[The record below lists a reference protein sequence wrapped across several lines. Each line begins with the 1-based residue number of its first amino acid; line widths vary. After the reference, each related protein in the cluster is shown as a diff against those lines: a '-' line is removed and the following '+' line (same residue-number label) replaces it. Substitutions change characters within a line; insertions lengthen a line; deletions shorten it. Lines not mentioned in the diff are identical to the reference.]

1 MLSVI
6 ICEDEPIQTTLLVKL
21 VQQWADQCA
30 LPVQILS
37 YPNAESFLFSYEE
50 QPFGD
55 ILLLDIQMAQMNGM
69 ELARKIRER
78 NRRIQITFLAGL
90 PDFISE
96 GYEVDAL
103 HYLIK
108 PIQEKKLFQV
118 LDRAVL
124 NLQQAPKV
132 VLLPINGRPVR
143 IPITDIFYA
152 EAFSHTILLH
162 LADGEESLRMRMSD
176 LQELLGE
183 DFCRCHRSYIV
194 SLEHIRHLS
203 RSAVFLDNGQ
213 QIPLPAARMTGFIRR
228 LSIFIEEGSGVR
240 IFDFF
245 FQKAISR
252 RISAFQDEMMNRHVA
267 EVENL
272 YRQMR
277 GWRHD
282 YHNHIQMMKAY
293 RALGQDDRL
302 DAYLD
307 ELEQDLK
314 DFDVLIRSG
323 NVMIDAVLNS
333 KLSLAKSHGIA
344 INAKAVVP
352 QELSFPD
359 IDLCVILGNL
369 LDNAIEACQW
379 LEEPASRFIRV
390 YLDLKGENLYL
401 CITNSTGKIQKRNGK
416 YVSRKAGRHGFGL
429 QRVDRLISRYQG
441 YLKRADEEGVF
452 TCEVLLPLG
461 SPL

>member
-1 MLSVI
+1 M
-6 ICEDEPIQTTLLVKL
+6 
-21 VQQWADQCA
+21 
-30 LPVQILS
+30 
-37 YPNAESFLFSYEE
+37 
-50 QPFGD
+50 
-55 ILLLDIQMAQMNGM
+55 
-69 ELARKIRER
+69 
-78 NRRIQITFLAGL
+78 
-90 PDFISE
+90 
-96 GYEVDAL
+96 
-103 HYLIK
+103 
-108 PIQEKKLFQV
+108 
-118 LDRAVL
+118 
-124 NLQQAPKV
+124 
-132 VLLPINGRPVR
+132 
-143 IPITDIFYA
+143 
-152 EAFSHTILLH
+152 
-162 LADGEESLRMRMSD
+162 
-176 LQELLGE
+176 
-183 DFCRCHRSYIV
+183 
-194 SLEHIRHLS
+194 
-203 RSAVFLDNGQ
+203 
-213 QIPLPAARMTGFIRR
+213 
-228 LSIFIEEGSGVR
+228 R

-245 FQKAISR
+245 FQKTISR
-252 RISAFQDEMMNRHVA
+252 RISAFQDERMNRHVA

-314 DFDVLIRSG
+314 GFDVLIRSG

-390 YLDLKGENLYL
+390 YLAFKEGNL
-401 CITNSTGKIQKRNGK
+401 
-416 YVSRKAGRHGFGL
+416 
-429 QRVDRLISRYQG
+429 
-441 YLKRADEEGVF
+441 
-452 TCEVLLPLG
+452 
-461 SPL
+461 

>member
-1 MLSVI
+1 
-6 ICEDEPIQTTLLVKL
+6 
-21 VQQWADQCA
+21 
-30 LPVQILS
+30 
-37 YPNAESFLFSYEE
+37 
-50 QPFGD
+50 
-55 ILLLDIQMAQMNGM
+55 
-69 ELARKIRER
+69 
-78 NRRIQITFLAGL
+78 
-90 PDFISE
+90 
-96 GYEVDAL
+96 
-103 HYLIK
+103 
-108 PIQEKKLFQV
+108 
-118 LDRAVL
+118 
-124 NLQQAPKV
+124 
-132 VLLPINGRPVR
+132 
-143 IPITDIFYA
+143 
-152 EAFSHTILLH
+152 
-162 LADGEESLRMRMSD
+162 
-176 LQELLGE
+176 
-183 DFCRCHRSYIV
+183 
-194 SLEHIRHLS
+194 
-203 RSAVFLDNGQ
+203 
-213 QIPLPAARMTGFIRR
+213 
-228 LSIFIEEGSGVR
+228 
-240 IFDFF
+240 
-245 FQKAISR
+245 
-252 RISAFQDEMMNRHVA
+252 MNRHVA

-314 DFDVLIRSG
+314 GFDVLIRSG

-401 CITNSTGKIQKRNGK
+401 CITNSTGKIQKAKWEIRQPE
-416 YVSRKAGRHGFGL
+416 SRTARIRTAEGEW
-429 QRVDRLISRYQG
+429 RLISRYQG

-452 TCEVLLPLG
+452 TCEVLLPPRQPSLKQRRFG
-461 SPL
+461 TSGAPLLLFTLKIRHLAPKNAPQDLFSVIIALKEGAIWQNRPQKPLILSATT

>member
-1 MLSVI
+1 M
-6 ICEDEPIQTTLLVKL
+6 
-21 VQQWADQCA
+21 
-30 LPVQILS
+30 
-37 YPNAESFLFSYEE
+37 
-50 QPFGD
+50 
-55 ILLLDIQMAQMNGM
+55 
-69 ELARKIRER
+69 
-78 NRRIQITFLAGL
+78 
-90 PDFISE
+90 
-96 GYEVDAL
+96 
-103 HYLIK
+103 
-108 PIQEKKLFQV
+108 
-118 LDRAVL
+118 
-124 NLQQAPKV
+124 
-132 VLLPINGRPVR
+132 
-143 IPITDIFYA
+143 
-152 EAFSHTILLH
+152 
-162 LADGEESLRMRMSD
+162 
-176 LQELLGE
+176 
-183 DFCRCHRSYIV
+183 
-194 SLEHIRHLS
+194 
-203 RSAVFLDNGQ
+203 
-213 QIPLPAARMTGFIRR
+213 
-228 LSIFIEEGSGVR
+228 R

-282 YHNHIQMMKAY
+282 YHNHIQMIKAY

-314 DFDVLIRSG
+314 GFDVLIRSG

-390 YLDLKGENLYL
+390 YLDLKGENL
-401 CITNSTGKIQKRNGK
+401 
-416 YVSRKAGRHGFGL
+416 
-429 QRVDRLISRYQG
+429 
-441 YLKRADEEGVF
+441 
-452 TCEVLLPLG
+452 
-461 SPL
+461 

>member
-1 MLSVI
+1 M
-6 ICEDEPIQTTLLVKL
+6 
-21 VQQWADQCA
+21 
-30 LPVQILS
+30 
-37 YPNAESFLFSYEE
+37 
-50 QPFGD
+50 
-55 ILLLDIQMAQMNGM
+55 
-69 ELARKIRER
+69 
-78 NRRIQITFLAGL
+78 
-90 PDFISE
+90 
-96 GYEVDAL
+96 
-103 HYLIK
+103 
-108 PIQEKKLFQV
+108 
-118 LDRAVL
+118 
-124 NLQQAPKV
+124 
-132 VLLPINGRPVR
+132 
-143 IPITDIFYA
+143 
-152 EAFSHTILLH
+152 
-162 LADGEESLRMRMSD
+162 
-176 LQELLGE
+176 
-183 DFCRCHRSYIV
+183 
-194 SLEHIRHLS
+194 
-203 RSAVFLDNGQ
+203 
-213 QIPLPAARMTGFIRR
+213 
-228 LSIFIEEGSGVR
+228 R

>member
-1 MLSVI
+1 
-6 ICEDEPIQTTLLVKL
+6 
-21 VQQWADQCA
+21 
-30 LPVQILS
+30 
-37 YPNAESFLFSYEE
+37 
-50 QPFGD
+50 
-55 ILLLDIQMAQMNGM
+55 
-69 ELARKIRER
+69 
-78 NRRIQITFLAGL
+78 
-90 PDFISE
+90 
-96 GYEVDAL
+96 
-103 HYLIK
+103 
-108 PIQEKKLFQV
+108 
-118 LDRAVL
+118 
-124 NLQQAPKV
+124 
-132 VLLPINGRPVR
+132 
-143 IPITDIFYA
+143 
-152 EAFSHTILLH
+152 
-162 LADGEESLRMRMSD
+162 
-176 LQELLGE
+176 
-183 DFCRCHRSYIV
+183 
-194 SLEHIRHLS
+194 
-203 RSAVFLDNGQ
+203 
-213 QIPLPAARMTGFIRR
+213 
-228 LSIFIEEGSGVR
+228 
-240 IFDFF
+240 
-245 FQKAISR
+245 
-252 RISAFQDEMMNRHVA
+252 MNRHVA

-302 DAYLD
+302 DVYLD

-314 DFDVLIRSG
+314 GFDVLIRSG

-352 QELSFPD
+352 RELSFPD

-379 LEEPASRFIRV
+379 LEDPASRFIRV
-390 YLDLKGENLYL
+390 YLDLKGET
-401 CITNSTGKIQKRNGK
+401 CICASPTPPGKSKAKRQ